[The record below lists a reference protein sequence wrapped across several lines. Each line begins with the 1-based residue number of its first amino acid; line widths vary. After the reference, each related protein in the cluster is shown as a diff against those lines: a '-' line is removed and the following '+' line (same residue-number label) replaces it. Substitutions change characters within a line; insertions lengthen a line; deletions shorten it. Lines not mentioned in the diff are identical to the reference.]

1 MKLFFAQFGD
11 SFISFQ
17 DIWWCFFKPY
27 YLQRKHPEQE
37 LFHLHC
43 KWSVAQLCDNFFI
56 KQFPA
61 GGDNWF
67 PLWEFTQLYLSL
79 PWKQE
84 HCIGGSW
91 RFYCTAFHRSFT
103 SVCDGGLHNKGAAHL
118 FLFSLTFFLMPMLRK
133 CALGYFP
140 DSLWLWE
147 MAVGGRWDKQH
158 PSSWG
163 ELWLAVNCLEDPDL
177 RLRYGSRISGCTQS
191 SASRNPRSHPPMSP
205 ETKSLEFSAAE
216 VAIFT
221 LWETARLE
229 PSVNF

>member
-1 MKLFFAQFGD
+1 MNQSANPSIHPNLVIINYYNISETIFCTVWRFFYFFSRYMVVFLQNLTIYRENTRNKNCFIFTVNDQLLNYVTIILSNNFLLAVTTD
-11 SFISFQ
+11 SHSENS
-17 DIWWCFFKPY
+17 
-27 YLQRKHPEQE
+27 HN
-37 LFHLHC
+37 
-43 KWSVAQLCDNFFI
+43 S
-56 KQFPA
+56 
-61 GGDNWF
+61 
-67 PLWEFTQLYLSL
+67 QLYLSL

-147 MAVGGRWDKQH
+147 MAAGGRWDKQH

-177 RLRYGSRISGCTQS
+177 RL
-191 SASRNPRSHPPMSP
+191 
-205 ETKSLEFSAAE
+205 K
-216 VAIFT
+216 
-221 LWETARLE
+221 
-229 PSVNF
+229 

>member
-1 MKLFFAQFGD
+1 MVVFLQNLTIYRENTRNKNCFIFTVNDQLLNYVTIILSNNFLLAVTTD
-11 SFISFQ
+11 SHSENS
-17 DIWWCFFKPY
+17 
-27 YLQRKHPEQE
+27 HN
-37 LFHLHC
+37 
-43 KWSVAQLCDNFFI
+43 S
-56 KQFPA
+56 
-61 GGDNWF
+61 
-67 PLWEFTQLYLSL
+67 QLYLSL

-147 MAVGGRWDKQH
+147 MAAGGRWDKQH

-163 ELWLAVNCLEDPDL
+163 ELWLAVNSGRPWLAVEVNLSGDGLVVVLLVAGLVVVLEVVLP
-177 RLRYGSRISGCTQS
+177 
-191 SASRNPRSHPPMSP
+191 
-205 ETKSLEFSAAE
+205 
-216 VAIFT
+216 VT
-221 LWETARLE
+221 LVPIRPCHLKQK
-229 PSVNF
+229 V